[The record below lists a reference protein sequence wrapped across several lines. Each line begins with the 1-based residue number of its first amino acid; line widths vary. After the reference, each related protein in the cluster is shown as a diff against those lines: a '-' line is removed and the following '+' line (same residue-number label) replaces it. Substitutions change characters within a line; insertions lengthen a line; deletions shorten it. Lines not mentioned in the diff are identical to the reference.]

1 MPLRVPQQPII
12 TEKKKKKR
20 RKERRRHYPGAA
32 GRARP
37 VRHRQNES
45 HHGRVERAWRRGSK
59 YEPVQNEESC
69 ALLDALVEGGAYY
82 ETRRSARW
90 TRDLCDDAA
99 VGADDV
105 RRRRWLPR
113 TARIS
118 TWPRSTLTVIEVSIP
133 QACHLSR
140 ARPRLCDRSEPSH
153 RCPRTWWY
161 AIRPSV
167 LRSGLKPPQTGLVS
181 DGGSLEWV
189 PSTPATLGAAG
200 LVLGQ
205 RCRPL

>member
-1 MPLRVPQQPII
+1 MPLRVPQEPII
-12 TEKKKKKR
+12 TEQKNGGVTTPAPLAVPDQDATVR
-20 RKERRRHYPGAA
+20 TNPITGELNVLGVVAA
-32 GRARP
+32 STNRFRT
-37 VRHRQNES
+37 R
-45 HHGRVERAWRRGSK
+45 
-59 YEPVQNEESC
+59 ESC

-140 ARPRLCDRSEPSH
+140 APPTTLRPSEPSH

-189 PSTPATLGAAG
+189 PSTPATLEAAG

>member
-1 MPLRVPQQPII
+1 MPLRVPQEPII
-12 TEKKKKKR
+12 TEQKNGGVTTPAPLAVPDQDATVR
-20 RKERRRHYPGAA
+20 TNPITGELNVLGVVAA
-32 GRARP
+32 STNRFRT
-37 VRHRQNES
+37 R
-45 HHGRVERAWRRGSK
+45 
-59 YEPVQNEESC
+59 ESC

-140 ARPRLCDRSEPSH
+140 APPTTLRPSEPSH

>member
-1 MPLRVPQQPII
+1 MAPKDRTDFYL
-12 TEKKKKKR
+12 
-20 RKERRRHYPGAA
+20 AA
-32 GRARP
+32 LNSNCHRSFDSASLSSKPSAAHDYATGR
-37 VRHRQNES
+37 
-45 HHGRVERAWRRGSK
+45 
-59 YEPVQNEESC
+59 
-69 ALLDALVEGGAYY
+69 
-82 ETRRSARW
+82 
-90 TRDLCDDAA
+90 
-99 VGADDV
+99 
-105 RRRRWLPR
+105 
-113 TARIS
+113 
-118 TWPRSTLTVIEVSIP
+118 
-133 QACHLSR
+133 SR
-140 ARPRLCDRSEPSH
+140 H